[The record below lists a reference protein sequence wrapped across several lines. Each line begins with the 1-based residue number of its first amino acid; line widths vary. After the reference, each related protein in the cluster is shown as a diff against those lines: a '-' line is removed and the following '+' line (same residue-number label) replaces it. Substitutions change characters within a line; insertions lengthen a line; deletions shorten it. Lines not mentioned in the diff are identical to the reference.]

1 MRDMKTRFI
10 SFFLFMLTMSCFVAC
25 SSDDPA
31 PEPEPEPEPE
41 PVETVNTYTYKD
53 KTIQAKSVSCFEQE
67 GIIYVCMSPLQSL
80 ETLEDFMGSG
90 KEYVMLGV
98 DKSLVGNPVTVGGS
112 DDDTYVVY
120 YMDADGEAIV
130 TVSPDGWED
139 VLTQGKITVTMVPGE
154 NETSAVK
161 AVFDFTLKSGGKF
174 TGEADCVYKA
184 PEKLPSEYSFGDEV
198 RPLKSVVATTLG
210 GFQYVY
216 LSPETGL
223 TTVED
228 ISDAEYLMLAITPE
242 MIGQEIDI
250 TSSGDAEYAFYN
262 MTNLGADDIDAVDPY
277 GWADVCSAGKL
288 KVEKTEESIK
298 VTFSFTLLS
307 GEKFKGS
314 YEGNYTEIKQSTTN
328 ILTLNG
334 ESTRDIKATFYE
346 KTNEGVALY
355 LTPSGISSAADL
367 NNVNT
372 YYVRLFVPNTGLDGQ
387 EVDITTT
394 NLAFEFTY
402 YNPYDEERIEVSKGH
417 LEDAAGTFSV
427 SKSADNEYSLTLD
440 LKYLGDNS
448 LKISGNY
455 NGTFKV
461 YDTTIPNQYQLG
473 AGGTPVTI
481 QSVVVDKTDV
491 DICVIYISRQAG
503 ITTVAGMSAADAVV
517 RVPKSMMEGAVHGFS
532 GSAENAKISIAYEG
546 VTYNQANTTNGH
558 LAAGGN
564 ASVALQGSEI
574 EMTFNIFSIVQYDNS
589 SLSGYYKGATTVIE

>member
-1 MRDMKTRFI
+1 M
-10 SFFLFMLTMSCFVAC
+10 
-25 SSDDPA
+25 
-31 PEPEPEPEPE
+31 
-41 PVETVNTYTYKD
+41 
-53 KTIQAKSVSCFEQE
+53 
-67 GIIYVCMSPLQSL
+67 
-80 ETLEDFMGSG
+80 
-90 KEYVMLGV
+90 
-98 DKSLVGNPVTVGGS
+98 
-112 DDDTYVVY
+112 
-120 YMDADGEAIV
+120 
-130 TVSPDGWED
+130 
-139 VLTQGKITVTMVPGE
+139 
-154 NETSAVK
+154 
-161 AVFDFTLKSGGKF
+161 
-174 TGEADCVYKA
+174 
-184 PEKLPSEYSFGDEV
+184 
-198 RPLKSVVATTLG
+198 KSVVATTLG

-216 LSPETGL
+216 LSPEAGL

-228 ISDAEYLMLAITPE
+228 ISDAEYLMLAVTPE
-242 MIGQEIDI
+242 MVGQEIDI
-250 TSSGDAEYAFYN
+250 TAGEDVEYAFYN

-372 YYVRLFVPNTGLDGQ
+372 YYVRLFVPNAGLNGQ
-387 EVDITTT
+387 EVDITDT

-481 QSVVVDKTDV
+481 QSVVVDKTDA
-491 DICVIYISRQAG
+491 DICAIYISRQAG
-503 ITTVAGMSAADAVV
+503 ITTVA
-517 RVPKSMMEGAVHGFS
+517 
-532 GSAENAKISIAYEG
+532 
-546 VTYNQANTTNGH
+546 
-558 LAAGGN
+558 
-564 ASVALQGSEI
+564 
-574 EMTFNIFSIVQYDNS
+574 
-589 SLSGYYKGATTVIE
+589 